1 MKGIGASRRLGGNVR
16 SGGARS
22 CPIKPGGC
30 QRGFSLLE
38 VLVAFTILA
47 ITLGVLTQVF
57 SRALNTAA
65 LSGSYGRATA
75 LAEAG
80 IGLVGLDMPLEPGSR
95 AGETEDGLQWQV
107 LVTEL
112 PLGNLLPGEPPLPAY
127 LITAE
132 VAWETARGTRRVS
145 LSTLR
150 LGEALP
156 ES

>member
-1 MKGIGASRRLGGNVR
+1 MKGMPSREGTIRGMVAPVCRMKSNEN
-16 SGGARS
+16 
-22 CPIKPGGC
+22 

-65 LSGSYGRATA
+65 LSSSYGRATA

-80 IGLVGLDMPLEPGSR
+80 LGLVGIDIPLEPGAR
-95 AGETEDGLQWQV
+95 AGETEDGLQWRVQV
-107 LVTEL
+107 TAY
-112 PLGNLLPGEPPLPAY
+112 PAGDLLPGEPPLPAY
-127 LITAE
+127 VITSE

-145 LSTLR
+145 LFTLR
-150 LGEALP
+150 LGDTPP

>member
-1 MKGIGASRRLGGNVR
+1 MKGIGASRIGGAVRVRGVPPCPLKLGG
-16 SGGARS
+16 G
-22 CPIKPGGC
+22 

-127 LITAE
+127 LITSE

>member
-1 MKGIGASRRLGGNVR
+1 MKGIGARIPGEVR
-16 SGGARS
+16 GHGAPAFPRT
-22 CPIKPGGC
+22 PGGK

-57 SRALNTAA
+57 SRALHTAA

-80 IGLVGLDMPLEPGSR
+80 IGLVGLDIPLEPGSR

-112 PLGNLLPGEPPLPAY
+112 PLGDLLPGEPPLPAY
-127 LITAE
+127 VITSE

-150 LGEALP
+150 LGEARP